1 MRTNLN
7 TQATVNDICNR
18 FVYNQLE
25 GKGLPELGGKLTI
38 QPGYQRNYLCG
49 RASSSRKP
57 NPRWSILSI

>member
-25 GKGLPELGGKLTI
+25 GKGLPELGGRLTI
-38 QPGYQRNYLCG
+38 QPKYQRNYLYADG
-49 RASSSRKP
+49 HYLLVSRT
-57 NPRWSILSI
+57 LDGVY